1 MPDLNTPRRRP
12 LRVWAACLIAV
23 VTVAGGALAA
33 THLDNNFHAI
43 VAGEAYRS
51 AQPTADEIR
60 TYRDKYRIAAIVNL
74 RGAGPGQA
82 WYDEEVK
89 AADEL
94 GIRHIDFAMNART
107 ELTQQQSLALI
118 ALLQSAPKPVLI
130 HCKEGSDRT
139 GLASALYL
147 AALAGAT
154 EPVSEAQLSV
164 RYGHIGIPVI
174 GPYEMDRS
182 FEAMEPLLGFSARKT

>member
-1 MPDLNTPRRRP
+1 MLAW
-12 LRVWAACLIAV
+12 LASLVAIVA
-23 VTVAGGALAA
+23 VAGGALAA
-33 THLDNNFHAI
+33 THLNNNFHAI

-60 TYRDKYRIAAIVNL
+60 TYRDKYQIATIVNL
-74 RGAGPGQA
+74 RGAAPGQA

-89 AADEL
+89 AATEL

-107 ELTQQQSLALI
+107 ELTQQQLLALI

-164 RYGHIGIPVI
+164 LYGHIGIPVI

-182 FEAMEPLLGFSARKT
+182 FEAVEPLLGFFGS